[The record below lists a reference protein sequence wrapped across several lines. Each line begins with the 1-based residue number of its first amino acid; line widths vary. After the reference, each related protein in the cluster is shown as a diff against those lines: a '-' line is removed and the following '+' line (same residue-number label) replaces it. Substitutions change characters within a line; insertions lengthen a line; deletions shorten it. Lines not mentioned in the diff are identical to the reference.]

1 MRNISLKLAIRNLL
15 RYRSTSLINIIGLS
29 TGITCCLV
37 MLIFVRYEVSFDN
50 FHALASKTFRVVQ
63 HTKFQEGMSYW
74 NTTAYPLAEALRND
88 FSEFS
93 YVTQTAGPMRQSFSV
108 EKNGEVN
115 RFEIKHVLYAD
126 NFYPS
131 VFDLTWIAGNAG
143 TAFKNPNSVILT
155 RNIAEK
161 IFGRDAERPGSLLGK
176 TIQFENEELLTVTA
190 IVENAPG
197 NINLTYDVLMTYA
210 LFKKRHEYQTGNWSG
225 NYRGTTFAV
234 LSDPAQEKAIETKIN
249 GWKRKYLKA
258 DDDNRIAYFLQP
270 LKEIHNETLYGS
282 SPGSYIIPT
291 KIVYS
296 AAAVALFILVVG
308 AANFVNL
315 STAQASVRAK
325 EVGVRKVLGGT
336 RLNLVAQ
343 FAGENILLII
353 ITLLISIALSQVAI
367 TQLNSFLSI
376 LNLQLT
382 FQPLDALIV
391 LATGCLMVILAG
403 IYPSI
408 VMASFKPSD
417 ALKAKTVFQF
427 TGGQALRKSLI
438 IFQFSIVQVFI
449 IVTIIAAV
457 QMNYFLS
464 KDQGYASEAI
474 IMTPA
479 PEFSKLEAFR
489 EKLKQNR
496 DIMDVTFGSGPPMSV
511 NDRMYGATFRTPGQ
525 PEEEAQR
532 CEMKIADLSYLKFY
546 NLELVAGR
554 NFTAIKNPYDEFIVN
569 EKLVQG
575 MGWGPEESL
584 GKVLSINGFDATV
597 VGVVR
602 DFHNTTLQDEITP
615 CAFMNW
621 EYIHDEAFIKV
632 HPRGNP
638 ASTLTHI
645 EKTWKEFSPD
655 RVYSFAFLD
664 DLMAKNYA
672 VEGLVFQGFTIFSIL
687 AILIGCLGLFG
698 LMSFVTLKKT
708 KEVGIRKV
716 LGASVAQIIT
726 LFSKEFIG
734 LIAIAFCI
742 ASPLA
747 YYIIDGW
754 LQQFAYKITLSPWMF
769 ISGGVVA
776 LVIALATMS
785 YQSVKAGLANPVD
798 SLRNE

>member
-1 MRNISLKLAIRNLL
+1 MRNIHVKLAIRNLF
-15 RYRSTSLINIIGLS
+15 RHRSSSLINIIGLS

-37 MLIFVRYEVSFDN
+37 MLIFVRYEVSFDS
-50 FHALASKTFRVVQ
+50 FHSQADKTFRVVQ
-63 HTKFQEGMSYW
+63 HIKFQEGMSHW

-93 YVTQTAGPMRQSFSV
+93 HVTQTAGPMSQSFSV
-108 EKNGEVN
+108 DKNGEVN
-115 RFEIKHVLYAD
+115 RFEVKHVLYTD
-126 NFYPS
+126 VFYPT
-131 VFDLTWIAGNAG
+131 VFDLNWIAGNAT
-143 TAFKNPNSVILT
+143 TAFKNPNTIILT
-155 RNIAEK
+155 QSLAKK
-161 IFGRDAERPGSLLGK
+161 IFGSEVEDPRAILGK

-190 IVENAPG
+190 IVDDAPG
-197 NINLTYDVLMTYA
+197 NINLPYDAFMTYA
-210 LFKKRHEYQTGNWSG
+210 LFKKRQEYQTGNWSG
-225 NYRGTTFAV
+225 NYRGTTFVV
-234 LSDPAQEKAIETKIN
+234 LTDPTQEKTLETKIN
-249 GWKRKYLKA
+249 GWKKKYLKA
-258 DDDNRIAYFLQP
+258 EDDSRIEYFLQP
-270 LKEIHNETLYGS
+270 LQEIHNETLYGS
-282 SPGSYIIPT
+282 SPGSYIMPIR
-291 KIVYS
+291 IVHA
-296 AAAVALFILVVG
+296 AAAVALFILIVA

-315 STAQASVRAK
+315 STAQASIRSK

-353 ITLLISIALSQVAI
+353 VTLLISIALAQVAI

-376 LNLQLT
+376 LNLRLA

-391 LATGCLMVILAG
+391 LATGGLMVILAA

-408 VMASFKPSD
+408 VMASFKPSE
-417 ALKAKTVFQF
+417 ALKAKSALQF
-427 TGGQALRKSLI
+427 TGGQSLRKSLI
-438 IFQFSIVQVFI
+438 VFQFTIVQVFI
-449 IVTIIAAV
+449 IVTIIAAT
-457 QMNYFLS
+457 QMDYFLS

-474 IMTPA
+474 ITMPA
-479 PEFSKLEAFR
+479 PEFSKLESFR
-489 EKLKQNR
+489 ERLKQNS
-496 DIMDVTFGSGPPMSV
+496 DVVDVTFGSGPPMSV

-525 PEEEAQR
+525 SEEEAQR
-532 CEMKIADLSYLKFY
+532 CEMKIAGLNYLQFY
-546 NLELVAGR
+546 NLKLIAGR

-569 EKLVQG
+569 EKLVKA
-575 MGWGPEESL
+575 MGWEPEESL

-597 VGVVR
+597 VGVVK

-621 EYIHDEAFIKV
+621 EYIHDEAFIKI
-632 HPRGNP
+632 HPKGNP
-638 ASTLTHI
+638 AGTLTHI

-655 RVYSFAFLD
+655 RVYNFAFLD
-664 DLMAKNYA
+664 ELMAKNYA
-672 VEGLVFQGFTIFSIL
+672 VESLVFKGFTVFSIL

-698 LMSFVTLKKT
+698 LMSFITLKKT

-716 LGASVAQIIT
+716 LGASVAQIVT
-726 LFSKEFIG
+726 LFSKEFVV

-754 LQQFAYKITLSPWMF
+754 LQHFAYRITLSSWMF

-776 LVIALATMS
+776 LVIAMVTVS
-785 YQSVKAGLANPVD
+785 YQSIKAGLANPVD